1 MLMGCSDRARLAIA
15 QFLPGDDLTVLVPVL
30 EQFVVSCTL
39 NIYLLEE
46 ILLSEECLKIFGKC
60 SFFLY
65 GGLQFKI
72 VYGSGRNTP
81 WRFCVQDHCSFE
93 AYLTANKVECLV

>member
-1 MLMGCSDRARLAIA
+1 MGCSDRARLAIA

-30 EQFVVSCTL
+30 EQFVVSYTL

-46 ILLSEECLKIFGKC
+46 ILLSEECLKILGKC

-65 GGLQFKI
+65 GGLQVKM